1 MRQKQFVVLV
11 TFFLVFLFIAETEAA
26 NLFFN
31 PLGPDA
37 ENAASGFTLSHGPTD
52 YSATFEG
59 EINNF
64 PVGEQGIVGAFIFAG
79 GKEVCIGLATVDA
92 SKKYKMQI
100 FGDNP
105 ATQVADGA
113 KDGNVVTFKAIIS
126 GKLTPLVSINGTT
139 SPIWKENQ
147 VISNVDFN
155 IEKAGIESAL
165 SDILGGGLGAV
176 GAGGLPTELTML
188 TENDSS
194 GGFGVPLEETPDI
207 PQEDNIPPVV
217 PEPLTMIMMLTG
229 LGFYLT
235 QISKKIN
242 KLH

>member
-1 MRQKQFVVLV
+1 MHHKQVAVLV

-37 ENAASGFTLSHGPTD
+37 ENLASGFTLSYGPTD

-64 PVGEQGIVGAFIFAG
+64 PVGEKGIVGAFIFTG
-79 GKEVCIGLATVDA
+79 GKEICIGLATVDA

-105 ATQVADGA
+105 TTHETEGA
-113 KDGNVVTFKAIIS
+113 KDGNNISFKAIIS
-126 GKLTPLVSINGTT
+126 GELTPLIPINGTT
-139 SPIWKENQ
+139 PPIWKENQ
-147 VISNVDFN
+147 LVSNVNLN
-155 IEKAGIESAL
+155 IEKAGIKSVL

-176 GAGGLPTELTML
+176 GGGGTPPAELTSFS
-188 TENDSS
+188 EGDSS
-194 GGFGVPLEETPDI
+194 GGFGKPLEETPDI

-217 PEPLTMIMMLTG
+217 PEPASWLLLITG
-229 LGFYLT
+229 FFGLLSYR
-235 QISKKIN
+235 N
-242 KLH
+242 R